1 MEKDSLNLLILTSSH
16 RKNGNT
22 ASTVSLLKED
32 LRRLSQSQGEN
43 TSHTPQVHSEIVFLA
58 HENIRTCRG
67 CRICFDKGEEH
78 CPLRDELLPLK
89 KKIDAADLLIL
100 ASPVYVEDINGVMKN
115 WIDRMSFICHRP
127 EYSGK
132 GAYVLSTSAIG
143 STSHTLRTM
152 STALRAW
159 GFTVF
164 GSATFVT
171 GALMKKEE
179 ITQYHGNRISRIA
192 EQILRD
198 YNRKKHKKPSFFSFL
213 IFKVQQL
220 YYKKHEEEGSLDHS
234 YWKNHGWTEKGVTY
248 YTAHRANPLKVAAAR
263 LVGSFVSRFV
273 LK

>member
-1 MEKDSLNLLILTSSH
+1 MGKAPLNILIVTSSH

-22 ASTVSLLKED
+22 ASTVSLLEED

-43 TSHTPQVHSEIVFLA
+43 TPRIHSETVFLA
-58 HENIRTCRG
+58 HEDIRTCRG

-78 CPLRDELLPLK
+78 CPLRDGLLLLK
-89 KKIDAADLLIL
+89 EKIDAADLLIL

-127 EYSGK
+127 EYAGK

-179 ITQYHGNRISRIA
+179 IQQNYGSGIFRIA
-192 EQILRD
+192 AKILKD
-198 YNRKKHKKPSFFSFL
+198 YNRKKHNKPSFLSLL

-220 YYKKHEEEGSLDHS
+220 YYKKHEEEESLNS
-234 YWKNHGWTEKGVTY
+234 TYWIENGWTERGVTY
-248 YTAHRANPLKVAAAR
+248 YKQHRANPLKVVAAR
-263 LVGSFVSRFV
+263 LVGSFVFRFV